1 MGNVE
6 RKRRSSLQSS
16 TAVPLVLNAADFL
29 FIRED
34 PAFITND
41 EPQHDRGASLT
52 QKLSGLCASLRPRV

>member
-1 MGNVE
+1 M
-6 RKRRSSLQSS
+6 LQTFPLK
-16 TAVPLVLNAADFL
+16 TAFL

-52 QKLSGLCASLRPRV
+52 QKLSGLCASLRRRV